1 MQDGR
6 RDFLKGLT
14 GAVGGLASLQ
24 SGVVNAKADS
34 SPQARKERPTVRD
47 KFWIWGHPPG
57 SHNGRFGIPG
67 TSRMTPAEGAFYLHV
82 PNLVLAPF
90 PDPKEPCNSLPEPAL
105 YDQYAMSFRPLRR
118 VVWSIVGA
126 GGVIPNGLH
135 LDQQLAQKF
144 PNIVGM
150 MLDDFFRDTMDGGK
164 VGLFTPGEVSFIH
177 NQPEVNGRKL
187 ELWITLQYTEVKYDL
202 SEYLTQVDVVTYW
215 TINAK
220 DLENLE
226 EGFAQAEKVA
236 PHARKLLGCYL
247 WDFVGHAPMPMRLMQ
262 KQCNLGLEWLR
273 SGRIEGMIFLASCD
287 CDLGLE
293 TVEWTRNWIREVG
306 DTEL

>member
-14 GAVGGLASLQ
+14 GAVGGLAAFPN
-24 SGVVNAKADS
+24 GVAHDKADH
-34 SPQARKERPTVRD
+34 SPQTGKEKDTVQDR
-47 KFWIWGHPPG
+47 FWIWGHPPG
-57 SHNGRFGIPG
+57 SHNGRFGMTG
-67 TSRMTPAEGAFYLHV
+67 TSRMTPAEGAFYLNV

-90 PDPKEPCNSLPEPAL
+90 PDPKEPCRQLPEPAL
-105 YDQYAMSFRPLRR
+105 YDEYAISFRPLHR

-135 LDQQLAQKF
+135 LGRQLAQKF
-144 PNIVGM
+144 PNIVGL
-150 MLDDFFRDTMDGGK
+150 MLDDFFRHTMDGHET
-164 VGLFTPGEVSFIH
+164 GLFTPGEVSYIH

-187 ELWITLQYTEVKYDL
+187 ELWITLQYTDLKYDL
-202 SEYLTQVDVVTYW
+202 SEYLTKVDVVTYW
-215 TINAK
+215 SIHAK
-220 DLENLE
+220 DLDHLE
-226 EGFAQAEKVA
+226 DGFAQAEKVA
-236 PHARKLLGCYL
+236 PHARKLLGCYFY
-247 WDFVGHAPMPMRLMQ
+247 DFGGHAPMPLRLMQ
-262 KQCNLGLEWLR
+262 KQCKLGLEWLR

-287 CDLGLE
+287 CDMGLE

>member
-6 RDFLKGLT
+6 RHFLKGFA
-14 GAVGGLASLQ
+14 GAVGGWASLQ
-24 SGVVNAKADS
+24 DGLVNAKAD
-34 SPQARKERPTVRD
+34 PLPLAGNKRQTVRD
-47 KFWIWGHPPG
+47 KLWIWGHPPG

-67 TSRMTPAEGAFYLHV
+67 TSRMTPAEGAFYLNV

-105 YDQYAMSFRPLRR
+105 YDQYAISFRPLRQ

-126 GGVIPNGLH
+126 GGVIPNGLQ
-135 LDQQLAQKF
+135 LDRQLAQKF
-144 PNIVGM
+144 PNIVGL
-150 MLDDFFRDTMDGGK
+150 MLDDFFRKTMDGSE

-187 ELWITLQYTEVKYDL
+187 ELWITLQYTDLKYDL
-202 SEYLTQVDVVTYW
+202 SAYLTRVDVVTYW
-215 TINAK
+215 AINAK
-220 DLENLE
+220 NLE
-226 EGFAQAEKVA
+226 HLEDGFAQAEKAA

-247 WDFVGHAPMPMRLMQ
+247 WDFGGHSPMPMGLMQ
-262 KQCNLGLEWLR
+262 KQCSLGLEWLR

-306 DTEL
+306 GTEL